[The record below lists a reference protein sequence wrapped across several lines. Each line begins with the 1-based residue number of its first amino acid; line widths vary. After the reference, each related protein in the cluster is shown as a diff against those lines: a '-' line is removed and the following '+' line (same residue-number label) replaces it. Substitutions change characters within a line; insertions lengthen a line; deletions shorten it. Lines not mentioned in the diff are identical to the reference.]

1 MNVQEAVLQ
10 FLAAEGVD
18 TVFSLMAEDN
28 MGFTVTIEEDWSDR
42 IDLVE
47 TRHEQLAVGLADGY
61 SRATD
66 DIGVSIVGRGPAVAQ
81 TGTGLVTAR
90 KNDSDLLVIVPE
102 TPLGASSDIKGFNQE
117 AYLETMIGEVRSV
130 RSTEMLVPTF
140 DEVFRRLRSGR
151 GPIAVQIPW
160 DLLDESI
167 ELPDDW
173 RDSMTI
179 GSDNGSPSGAR
190 LTPDLEDVETA
201 VDLYLESDASVH
213 AIVLAGRGAVKA
225 DAKAAIR
232 KFAEKTGA
240 LLATTVQGHGLFSD
254 HPFGVGF
261 VGTFGTNLANEYLTQ
276 SDYVLAVGCS
286 LNEHTTDH
294 GRLVDEATVVHV
306 DVDPVQIGALTEVDL
321 GIVGDATA
329 TVEAMT
335 ELLDEMDIN
344 FADKF
349 WTENT
354 KRRIAEAAP
363 LDQGEFPDVDGS
375 ADPRTIIKTLDPIL
389 PAERNIV
396 TDAGHF
402 MNWVLDGMA
411 VPDSTGYEWTSDFG
425 SIGIGVPISLG
436 MAKAHGSDRM
446 TVLFCGDAGW
456 TMSMQT
462 VDTAVRYD
470 IPVLMFVMNDGALGS
485 EYQQLKSHNLPP
497 DAAVVEAPDIAALA
511 EDFGAEA
518 YSVSSAADLEEI
530 SDKLDHTPDG
540 PIVVDCKINRD
551 VRHRFYDTGDEVL

>member
-66 DIGVSIVGRGPAVAQ
+66 DIGVSIVGRGPAIAQ

-102 TPLGASSDIKGFNQE
+102 TPLGASSDIKGFHQE

-140 DEVFRRLRSGR
+140 GEVFRRLRSGR

-160 DLLDESI
+160 DLLEESV

-225 DAKAAIR
+225 DAKVAIR

-306 DVDPVQIGALTEVDL
+306 DVDPVQIGASTEVDL

-329 TVEAMT
+329 
-335 ELLDEMDIN
+335 
-344 FADKF
+344 
-349 WTENT
+349 
-354 KRRIAEAAP
+354 EAAP
-363 LDQGEFPDVDGS
+363 LDQGEFSDSEGR
-375 ADPRTIIKTLDPIL
+375 ADPRKIIKTLDPIL
-389 PAERNIV
+389 PAKRNIV

-411 VPDSTGYEWTSDFG
+411 VPDPTGYEWTSDFG

-470 IPVLMFVMNDGALGS
+470 ISVLMFVMNDGALGS

-497 DAAVVEAPDIAALA
+497 DAAVVEAPDIEALA
-511 EDFGAEA
+511 EEFGAEA
-518 YSVSSAADLEEI
+518 YSISSAADLEEI